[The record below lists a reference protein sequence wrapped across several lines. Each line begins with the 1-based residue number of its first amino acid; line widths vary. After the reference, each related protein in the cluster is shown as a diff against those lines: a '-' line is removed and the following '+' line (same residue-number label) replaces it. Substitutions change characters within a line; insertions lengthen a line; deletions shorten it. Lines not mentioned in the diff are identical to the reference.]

1 MLDWG
6 QRVALRKILRLLL
19 GFLLV
24 IIGIIGGFVP
34 ILQGW
39 MFLIPGL
46 IILAEFFPPI
56 RRLVDWAKRK
66 AGREHEADDAGIER
80 EADRGADGP
89 APGAGN

>member
-1 MLDWG
+1 M
-6 QRVALRKILRLLL
+6 RKILRLLL

-46 IILAEFFPPI
+46 IILADYFPPI
-56 RRLVDWAKRK
+56 RRLVEWAKRK
-66 AGREHEADDAGIER
+66 AGEKRKAGKPP
-80 EADRGADGP
+80 DQP
-89 APGAGN
+89 PPTGN

>member
-1 MLDWG
+1 MLDLG
-6 QRVALRKILRLLL
+6 KRVALRRILRLLL

-46 IILAEFFPPI
+46 IILADYFPPI
-56 RRLVDWAKRK
+56 RRLVNWAKRK
-66 AGREHEADDAGIER
+66 AGRSTDDPPPSAE
-80 EADRGADGP
+80 D
-89 APGAGN
+89 